1 MKSVA
6 FLIIV
11 LIIWGG
17 IFFYFGRAT
26 APEMVIDQPDP
37 APAEA
42 FEVPATIEATAEI
55 VKSKPLPI
63 EDTGRQNDS
72 TDPTMSQ
79 PAKQNEET
87 TTLLVNK
94 DTKPTSPIVKPDM
107 NISATYPFY
116 FEREGASFGVDIIY
130 RYADRKFRFENMRF
144 KAPKRQIVYRD
155 RLLKFGS
162 AMGLLVDSQGDYKL
176 LLQPINFSL
185 WKFEFYPTVMVDP
198 EYQISYGGLIGLRW

>member
-1 MKSVA
+1 MKSFA
-6 FLIIV
+6 FVILV

-26 APEMVIDQPDP
+26 APEPTLSQPEPTPEEAIETTAIIETVYVEKP
-37 APAEA
+37 AKIITKQITKTDTVLVNTPS
-42 FEVPATIEATAEI
+42 ATPSFIEAT
-55 VKSKPLPI
+55 
-63 EDTGRQNDS
+63 
-72 TDPTMSQ
+72 
-79 PAKQNEET
+79 NE
-87 TTLLVNK
+87 
-94 DTKPTSPIVKPDM
+94 
-107 NISATYPFY
+107 FY
-116 FEREGASFGVDIIY
+116 FEREGASFGMDITY
-130 RYADRKFRFENMRF
+130 RYKDRKFRFENMRF